1 MAELRRVLGIDPGSR
16 ITGYGV
22 IDSDGRQSRHVASGC
37 IHAETGEMAERLG
50 RIYQGVSELIQRF
63 HPQVLAIEEVFVA
76 QNPSSALKLGQAR
89 GAAIC
94 AAVGCGLPVSE
105 YSARAV
111 KLSVVG
117 TGSADKAQVQQMVR
131 LLLGLSAL
139 PATDAADA
147 LAVALSHAHTDAT
160 KRRLAQAGGG
170 GR

>member
-1 MAELRRVLGIDPGSR
+1 VAEGEKIIGIDLGTTNSVVAVMEGGDVTVVANQEGSR
-16 ITGYGV
+16 LTPSV
-22 IDSDGRQSRHVASGC
+22 VAFTSKG
-37 IHAETGEMAERLG
+37 ETLVGEPAKPP
-50 RIYQGVSELIQRF
+50 V
-63 HPQVLAIEEVFVA
+63 EEAAVEETFVNENA
-76 QNPSSALKLGQAR
+76 RATLKLGQAR